1 VLVAHYMSMT
11 DSESSRLPDFR
22 DARRPSR
29 VYEGSHEG
37 DGCVVAVFDSALPQ
51 SDSNPVALSVA
62 ASQSIKDCCAHFGW
76 GNEDA
81 GALQLA
87 IALLHDV
94 SGDADTALRWYEH
107 FARTYVREL
116 PATWTVPELDIAL
129 WLYCFQNARP
139 GA

>member
-1 VLVAHYMSMT
+1 MT

>member
-1 VLVAHYMSMT
+1 M
-11 DSESSRLPDFR
+11 PDFCE
-22 DARRPSR
+22 ARHPSR
-29 VYEGSHEG
+29 VYEGSREG
-37 DGCVVAVFDSALPQ
+37 GGCVVTVFDSALPR
-51 SDSNPVALSVA
+51 SDTNPGVLPI
-62 ASQSIKDCCAHFGW
+62 ASSRLIKDCCARFDW
-76 GNEDA
+76 GRGDA

-94 SGDADTALRWYEH
+94 SGDADTALRWYER
-107 FARTYVREL
+107 FAETYVREL

>member
-1 VLVAHYMSMT
+1 MAHYMSMS
-11 DSESSRLPDFR
+11 DSQNRRMPDFR
-22 DARRPSR
+22 EARCPSR
-29 VYEGSHEG
+29 VYEGSRDDG
-37 DGCVVAVFDSALPQ
+37 GCVVTVFDSALPQ
-51 SDSNPVALSVA
+51 SDSNPRALSVA
-62 ASQSIKDCCAHFGW
+62 ASQSIKDCCARFDW
-76 GNEDA
+76 GRGDA

-107 FARTYVREL
+107 FAKTYVRQL
-116 PATWTVPELDIAL
+116 PATWAVPELDIAL